1 MKRWVRAF
9 FMALGMF
16 SVLPCPF
23 RPWDEENRG
32 RMLVCLPFVGAL
44 IGALW
49 FALALLGRRLLPAT
63 SAGLIAA
70 LPWLLTGFIHLD
82 GFMDTSDALLS
93 WRPLEERLRILKD
106 AHAGPF
112 AIISL
117 GLLILFSYDAARFVD
132 STGDLRGLL
141 FIPVVSRCGSAF
153 CVLALKP
160 IGHSQYSAVRGT
172 AAQRLAVAA
181 TWLASMLLCAVWLG
195 PLVIAPAA
203 GTLAYALAMLWA
215 YRTLKG
221 VSGDTAGFALVISEC
236 AALTALANCARWF

>member
-16 SVLPCPF
+16 TALPCPY
-23 RPWDEENRG
+23 RPWDEDGRG
-32 RMLVCLPFVGAL
+32 RMLVCLPIVGAL

-49 FALALLGRRLLPAT
+49 YALALLGRRLLPAT
-63 SAGLIAA
+63 AAELIAA

-106 AHAGPF
+106 AHAGAF
-112 AIISL
+112 AVISL
-117 GLLILFSYDAARFVD
+117 GLLILFSDGAARRIAAEA
-132 STGDLRGLL
+132 DLRGLL

-153 CVLALKP
+153 CVLTLKP
-160 IGHSQYSAVRGT
+160 IGHSQYSAVKGT

-181 TWLASMLLCAVWLG
+181 MWLASMAACAAWLG

-221 VSGDTAGFALVISEC
+221 VSGDTAGFALTVSEC
-236 AALTALANCARWF
+236 AALTTLANCAWWF

>member
-9 FMALGMF
+9 FMAMGMF
-16 SVLPCPF
+16 TALPCPY
-23 RPWDEENRG
+23 RPWDEDGRG

-49 FALALLGRRLLPAT
+49 VALALLGRRLLPAA
-63 SAGLIAA
+63 SAALIAA

-106 AHAGPF
+106 AHAGAF

-117 GLLILFSYDAARFVD
+117 GLLFLFSYDAARWVD
-132 STGDLRGLL
+132 SAADLRGLL

-153 CVLALKP
+153 CVLTLKP
-160 IGHSQYSAVRGT
+160 IGHSQYSAVKGT

-181 TWLASMLLCAVWLG
+181 MWLTSMIACAAWLG
-195 PLVIAPAA
+195 GLVLVPAV
-203 GTLAYALAMLWA
+203 GTLAYALATLWA

-221 VSGDTAGFALVISEC
+221 VSGDTAGFALTVSEC
-236 AALTALANCARWF
+236 AALIAFASRIH